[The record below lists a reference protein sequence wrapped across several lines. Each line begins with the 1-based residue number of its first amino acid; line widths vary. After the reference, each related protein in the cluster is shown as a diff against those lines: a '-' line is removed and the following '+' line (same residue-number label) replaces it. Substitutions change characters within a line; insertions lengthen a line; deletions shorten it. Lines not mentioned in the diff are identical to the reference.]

1 MRLFILGKTSDDKGT
16 QLEQLTVRILEKQG
30 YRNIQTNI
38 QNAGGN
44 EIDVT
49 AYKTIEAGIKPQ
61 TIKLIAECK
70 AYDKP
75 IDMNAWLKFKGK
87 FDYEKEENPHA
98 TGMMICLS
106 GANGPVLGLYN
117 EKHNNDQTIQLIANG
132 DLISLLSACY
142 ELIPEIKV
150 RERLATLSFCEIY
163 EINLLYY
170 DKRLYWAT
178 SFLDGKYTLSYS
190 NGQPITK
197 EEFKAISPF
206 IANYSPYIVDN
217 YVDIRDYIDFQ
228 QRLTAINM
236 VLLTVLVNGFSGSI
250 SEVSQH
256 IQDKKKNDS
265 IDIDVLEM
273 AIEQNPFVIYDKGS
287 NLVRLKDDKEFDI
300 IDFYRFVIYHG
311 CSVDL
316 ISSEYYQEHIDNKF
330 LDNILQIQY
339 RLEIPDDKRDD
350 CLFLLKCSPSALLRA
365 ITPNKLFHGFTA
377 TRDFD
382 KMRNLYINL
391 FLRML
396 IEGFIE
402 NFYNPA
408 LSDMFFD
415 KFKITDMNVSSE
427 IKIVVDGNERSLI
440 SHSNK
445 GLFKQKDTNQVII
458 IEKIEE

>member
-1 MRLFILGKTSDDKGT
+1 MQLYILGQNSDDKGT

-30 YRNIQTNI
+30 YKNIQTNI

-87 FDYEKEENPHA
+87 FDYEKEGNPHA

-197 EEFKAISPF
+197 EEFNALSPF

-217 YVDIRDYIDFQ
+217 FVDIRDYIDFQ

-236 VLLTVLVNGFSGSI
+236 VLLTVLANGFSGNI
-250 SEVSQH
+250 SEVSQQ
-256 IQDKKKNDS
+256 IKNKKQNDS

-273 AIEQNPFVIYDKGS
+273 AINQNPFVIYDKGS
-287 NLVRLKDDKEFDI
+287 NIVRLKDDREFDI
-300 IDFYRFVIYHG
+300 IDFYRFVIYQG
-311 CSVDL
+311 CPVEL

-330 LDNILQIQY
+330 LDRILQIQY
-339 RLEIPDDKRDD
+339 GLEIPNDKRDD

-365 ITPNKLFHGFTA
+365 ITPNELFHGFTA
-377 TRDFD
+377 TKSLDN
-382 KMRNLYINL
+382 MRNLYINS
-391 FLRML
+391 FMRML
-396 IEGFIE
+396 IEGFID

-408 LSDMFFD
+408 LSDVFFD
-415 KFKITDMNVSSE
+415 KFKITDMNLSSE

-440 SHSNK
+440 SHSK
-445 GLFKQKDTNQVII
+445 MGIFKLSGTNRVII
-458 IEKIEE
+458 VEKT

>member
-256 IQDKKKNDS
+256 IQNIKKNGS
-265 IDIDVLEM
+265 IDIDVLDM

-287 NLVRLKDDKEFDI
+287 NIVRLKDDKEFDI
-300 IDFYRFVIYHG
+300 IDFYRFVIYRG
-311 CSVDL
+311 CPVDL

-330 LDNILQIQY
+330 LDMILQIQY
-339 RLEIPDDKRDD
+339 GLEIPDDKRDD

-365 ITPNKLFHGFTA
+365 ITPNDLFQGFTA
-377 TRDFD
+377 TKGFD
-382 KMRNLYINL
+382 NMRNLYINS

-396 IEGFIE
+396 IEGFID

>member
-1 MRLFILGKTSDDKGT
+1 MRLFILGQTGKDKGT

-30 YRNIQTNI
+30 YKNIQTNN

-49 AYKTIEAGIKPQ
+49 AYKTIEAGLKPQ
-61 TIKLIAECK
+61 NIKLVAECK

-75 IDMNAWLKFKGK
+75 IDMNAWLKFMGK
-87 FDYEKEENPHA
+87 FHYEKEGNPHA

-197 EEFKAISPF
+197 EEFNALSPF

-217 YVDIRDYIDFQ
+217 FVDIRDYFDFQ

-236 VLLTVLVNGFSGSI
+236 VLLTVLANGFSGSI
-250 SEVSQH
+250 SEVAQH
-256 IQDKKKNDS
+256 IQDKNKNDS

-273 AIEQNPFVIYDKGS
+273 AINQNPFVIYDKRS
-287 NLVRLKDDKEFDI
+287 NIVRLKDDKEFDI
-300 IDFYRFVIYHG
+300 IDFYRFVIYQR
-311 CSVDL
+311 CPVDL
-316 ISSEYYQEHIDNKF
+316 ISSEYYQEHIDNIF
-330 LDNILQIQY
+330 LDKILQIQY
-339 RLEIPDDKRDD
+339 GLEIPDDKRDD

-365 ITPNKLFHGFTA
+365 ITPNKLFHGYMA
-377 TRDFD
+377 ARGIDN
-382 KMRNLYINL
+382 MRNLYINS
-391 FLRML
+391 FFRML
-396 IEGFIE
+396 IEGFID

-415 KFKITDMNVSSE
+415 KFKITDMNLSSE
-427 IKIVVDGNERSLI
+427 IKIVVDGNERSFL
-440 SHSNK
+440 SHSNM
-445 GLFKQKDTNQVII
+445 GLLKLSGTNQVII
-458 IEKIEE
+458 IEKTQE

>member
-1 MRLFILGKTSDDKGT
+1 MRLFILGQTGKDKGT

-30 YRNIQTNI
+30 YKNIQTNN

-49 AYKTIEAGIKPQ
+49 AYKTIEAGLKPQ
-61 TIKLIAECK
+61 NIKLVAECK

-75 IDMNAWLKFKGK
+75 IDMNAWLKFMGI
-87 FDYEKEENPHA
+87 FHYEKEANPHT

-117 EKHNNDQTIQLIANG
+117 EKHDNDQTIQLIANG

-142 ELIPEIKV
+142 ELVPEIKV
-150 RERLATLSFCEIY
+150 RERLVAVSYCDIY
-163 EINLLYY
+163 ENNLLYY

-190 NGQPITK
+190 NGQPMTK
-197 EEFKAISPF
+197 EEFNTISSF
-206 IANYSPYIVDN
+206 IANYSPYIVEDF
-217 YVDIRDYIDFQ
+217 VDIRDYVEVQ

-256 IQDKKKNDS
+256 IQDIKKNGS

-300 IDFYRFVIYHG
+300 IDFYRFVIYQG
-311 CSVDL
+311 CPVDL

-330 LDNILQIQY
+330 LDMILQIQY
-339 RLEIPDDKRDD
+339 GLEIPDDKRDD

-365 ITPNKLFHGFTA
+365 ITPNDLFQGFTA
-377 TRDFD
+377 TKGFD
-382 KMRNLYINL
+382 NMRNLYINS

-396 IEGFIE
+396 IEGFID

-415 KFKITDMNVSSE
+415 KFKITDMNLSSE
-427 IKIVVDGNERSLI
+427 IKIIVDGNERSLI
-440 SHSNK
+440 SHSK
-445 GLFKQKDTNQVII
+445 MGLFKLSGTNQVIV
-458 IEKIEE
+458 IEKTQE

>member
-1 MRLFILGKTSDDKGT
+1 MQLYILGQNSDDKGT

-30 YRNIQTNI
+30 YKNIQTNI

-87 FDYEKEENPHA
+87 FDYEKEGNPHA

-197 EEFKAISPF
+197 EEFNALSPF

-217 YVDIRDYIDFQ
+217 FVDIRDYIDFQ

-236 VLLTVLVNGFSGSI
+236 VLLTVLANGFSGNI
-250 SEVSQH
+250 SEVSQQ
-256 IQDKKKNDS
+256 IKNKKQNDS

-273 AIEQNPFVIYDKGS
+273 AINQNPFVIYDKGS
-287 NLVRLKDDKEFDI
+287 NIVRLKDDREFDI
-300 IDFYRFVIYHG
+300 IDFYRFVIYQG
-311 CSVDL
+311 CPVEL

-330 LDNILQIQY
+330 LDRILQIQY
-339 RLEIPDDKRDD
+339 GLEIPNDKRDD

-365 ITPNKLFHGFTA
+365 ITPNELFHGFTA
-377 TRDFD
+377 TKSLDN
-382 KMRNLYINL
+382 MRNLYINS
-391 FLRML
+391 FMRML
-396 IEGFIE
+396 IEGFID

-408 LSDMFFD
+408 LSDVFFD
-415 KFKITDMNVSSE
+415 KFKITDMNLSSE

-440 SHSNK
+440 SHSK
-445 GLFKQKDTNQVII
+445 MGLFKLSGTNRVII
-458 IEKIEE
+458 VEKT

>member
-1 MRLFILGKTSDDKGT
+1 MQLYILGQNSDDKGT

-30 YRNIQTNI
+30 YKNIQTNI

-87 FDYEKEENPHA
+87 FDYEKEGNPHA

-197 EEFKAISPF
+197 EEFNALSPF

-217 YVDIRDYIDFQ
+217 FVDIRDYIDFQ

-236 VLLTVLVNGFSGSI
+236 VILTVLANGFSGNI
-250 SEVSQH
+250 SEVSQQ
-256 IQDKKKNDS
+256 IKNKKQNDS

-273 AIEQNPFVIYDKGS
+273 AINQNPFVIYDKGS
-287 NLVRLKDDKEFDI
+287 NIVRLKDDREFDI
-300 IDFYRFVIYHG
+300 IDFYRFVIYQG
-311 CSVDL
+311 CPVEL

-330 LDNILQIQY
+330 LDRILQIQY
-339 RLEIPDDKRDD
+339 GLEIPNDKRDD

-365 ITPNKLFHGFTA
+365 ITPNELFHGFTA
-377 TRDFD
+377 TKSLDN
-382 KMRNLYINL
+382 MRNLYINS
-391 FLRML
+391 FMRML
-396 IEGFIE
+396 IEGFID

-408 LSDMFFD
+408 LSDVFFD
-415 KFKITDMNVSSE
+415 KFKITDMNLSSE

-440 SHSNK
+440 SHSK
-445 GLFKQKDTNQVII
+445 MGLFKLSGTNRVII
-458 IEKIEE
+458 VEKT

>member
-1 MRLFILGKTSDDKGT
+1 MRLYILGKTSDDKGT

-30 YRNIQTNI
+30 YKNIQTNI

-87 FDYEKEENPHA
+87 FDYEKDGNPHA

-142 ELIPEIKV
+142 ELIPETKV

-197 EEFKAISPF
+197 EEFNAISPF
-206 IANYSPYIVDN
+206 IANYSPYIADN
-217 YVDIRDYIDFQ
+217 FVDIRDYFDFQ

-256 IQDKKKNDS
+256 IQNIKKNGS
-265 IDIDVLEM
+265 IDIDVLDM

-287 NLVRLKDDKEFDI
+287 NIVRLKDNKEFDI
-300 IDFYRFVIYHG
+300 IDFYRFVIYRG
-311 CSVDL
+311 CPVDL

-330 LDNILQIQY
+330 LDMILQIQY
-339 RLEIPDDKRDD
+339 GLEIPDDKRDD

-365 ITPNKLFHGFTA
+365 ITPNDLFQGFTA
-377 TRDFD
+377 TKGFD
-382 KMRNLYINL
+382 NMRNLYINS

-396 IEGFIE
+396 IEGFID

-415 KFKITDMNVSSE
+415 KFKITDMNLSSE
-427 IKIVVDGNERSLI
+427 IKIIVDGNERSLI
-440 SHSNK
+440 SHSK
-445 GLFKQKDTNQVII
+445 MGLFKLSGTNQVIV
-458 IEKIEE
+458 IEKTQE